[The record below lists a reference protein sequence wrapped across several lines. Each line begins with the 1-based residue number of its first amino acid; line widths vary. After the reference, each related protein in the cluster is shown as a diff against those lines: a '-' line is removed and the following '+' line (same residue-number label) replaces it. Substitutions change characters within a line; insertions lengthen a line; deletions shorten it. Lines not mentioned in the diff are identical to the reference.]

1 MARYVCTLL
10 GHSRPCAA
18 SLQSPTQV
26 VEIIFDAAPR
36 VLLNER
42 LYEAPRLLSVA
53 DL

>member
-1 MARYVCTLL
+1 MVPYVCTPL
-10 GHSRPCAA
+10 GHSRPYTT

-26 VEIIFDAAPR
+26 VEIIFDATPR

-42 LYEAPRLLSVA
+42 LHEAPRLLSVA